1 MRALI
6 DTCVIIDALQSR
18 EPFAENAQQIFLL
31 AANRKFTGYITAK
44 SITDIYYIMHRSFH
58 NDKETR
64 SVLNRLLI
72 IFGIMDTTGEDC
84 RHALLS
90 DISDYEDAV
99 MIETAKRSDAYC
111 IVTRNT
117 KDYAHADIPV
127 FTPDEFIR
135 KIKDEEDMD

>member
-6 DTCVIIDALQSR
+6 DTCVIIDALQNR

-44 SITDIYYIMHRSFH
+44 SITDIYYIMHRCFH
-58 NDKETR
+58 NDRETR
-64 SVLNRLLI
+64 SVLNKLLI
-72 IFGIMDTTGEDC
+72 IFGIMDTAGEDC

-99 MIETAKRSDAYC
+99 MIETATRSDADC

-117 KDYAHADIPV
+117 KDYTCADFSI
-127 FTPDEFIR
+127 FTPDAFIK
-135 KIKDEEDMD
+135 KIKEEEDVD